1 MRGEKATWACTEITK
16 WLAACP
22 WPVLGPVIAGSHE
35 ALDNLPQGA
44 AFGRKQLFDSGRFG
58 G

>member
-1 MRGEKATWACTEITK
+1 MACTEITK

-22 WPVLGPVIAGSHE
+22 WPVLGPVIVGSHE